1 MDIIDN
7 IIKNNVSITGVIDNC
22 MDDEYVY
29 RHLVISKEELSY
41 ITNQEC
47 SLDRLCSKYSID
59 FVSVIE
65 EGDLDFIHISKECN
79 KNSIK
84 SKGLIN
90 INRGYIPD
98 LGVGIYVVDSD
109 DLVGLDNVKAY
120 VSEHMDGLTL
130 LLVKGTYNG
139 VYKRCIYGEG
149 REGYIVLND
158 DVPYSALSLSVVD
171 IDDFLLYY

>member
-7 IIKNNVSITGVIDNC
+7 IIKNNVSITGVIDGC
-22 MDDEYVY
+22 TDDDYVY
-29 RHLVISKEELSY
+29 RHLVVNKEELSY
-41 ITNQEC
+41 IINQEC

-90 INRGYIPD
+90 INRGY
-98 LGVGIYVVDSD
+98 
-109 DLVGLDNVKAY
+109 
-120 VSEHMDGLTL
+120 
-130 LLVKGTYNG
+130 
-139 VYKRCIYGEG
+139 
-149 REGYIVLND
+149 
-158 DVPYSALSLSVVD
+158 
-171 IDDFLLYY
+171 